1 MPAAA
6 SWYAEETVHSA
17 PFVHWEVELQLL
29 PRAIKPDAEGVEVE
43 MGKIDI
49 MPEALEETEMGM
61 IDIIPEAVEEGRL
74 ARYEA
79 EGRKPLHKPLLQVLV
94 AH

>member
-29 PRAIKPDAEGVEVE
+29 PRAIRPDAEGVEVE
-43 MGKIDI
+43 MGMIDI
-49 MPEALEETEMGM
+49 IPEALEETEIGM
-61 IDIIPEAVEEGRL
+61 MDIIPEAVEDGRL
-74 ARYEA
+74 AR
-79 EGRKPLHKPLLQVLV
+79 
-94 AH
+94 